1 MSRRPRL
8 PHPAVARPSLAPIA
22 MRGLMLLLAASF
34 LYKVSTI
41 TTADLA
47 PAVTSARPE
56 RPPAPAAAVPPTAR
70 PPQASYPAI
79 TQRPLF
85 FASRKPW
92 QPPRAPAPPPVVPPP
107 PRLTG
112 YTAMGIVESGTARFV
127 LIKPKSGK
135 TLMLTQGE
143 KLDGWALQK
152 IDGDRL
158 HFVIGSSSFD
168 MSLPKPSG
176 RKP

>member
-1 MSRRPRL
+1 MSRRPVRS
-8 PHPAVARPSLAPIA
+8 HPAVARPPLAPIA
-22 MRGLMLLLAASF
+22 LRGLMLLLAAGF

-41 TTADLA
+41 TTTDLA
-47 PAVTSARPE
+47 PVITSARPE
-56 RPPAPAAAVPPTAR
+56 RPAAPPAALPTAAR
-70 PPQASYPAI
+70 PQPGYPAI

-92 QPPRAPAPPPVVPPP
+92 QPPRAPEPPPVVPPP
-107 PRLTG
+107 PQLTG
-112 YTAMGIVESGTARFV
+112 YTAIGIIESGPTRFV
-127 LIKPKSGK
+127 LIKPHSGK
-135 TLMLTQGE
+135 TLILGPGE
-143 KLDGWALQK
+143 KLDGWTLQAV
-152 IDGDRL
+152 DGDRL